1 MIHEI
6 SIKDLGVIQSA
17 TLTLTPGFT
26 AVTGETGAGKTMVV
40 SALGLL
46 LGERADSGVV
56 RHAAERALV
65 SGRWSVADP
74 AVLDRVGELGG
85 TVDDGELVVTRS
97 VSSEG
102 RSRVVVGGVASPVS
116 ALGEIGGHL
125 VAIHGQSEQL
135 RLRSQPAQRESLDR
149 FAGGSLRALVAEYQ
163 VVYRRWSTAIT
174 RRDSMTRDA
183 SERLREA
190 EDLRTAVA
198 AIDAVAPIAGED
210 AALKAK
216 ADRLANGE
224 ELRRAAQEAH
234 ESLSADDAEFDAVS
248 LVENARRALER
259 VNGHDP
265 SIESLLAQISEA
277 SIVVREAAQSVSA
290 YAAGLDIDGG
300 DLEQVHE
307 RTAAINALVRAYG
320 PTLDDVLALWSSASD
335 RLFDLDRS
343 DDALAALS
351 LEIAADE
358 ASLED
363 LATRITSARTDAA
376 LRLSAAV
383 TEELHSLS
391 MPTAEFV
398 VRVAP
403 QNGLEFFA
411 HGRDAVE
418 MLLRPHPGGDPKP
431 VTKTASGGELSRVML
446 AIEVVIA
453 STDTV
458 PTLVFDEVDAGVGG
472 ASAIEI
478 GRRLAI
484 LARSAQ
490 VIVVTHLAQV
500 AAFATNHLRIV
511 KDTSGAIT
519 ESTITRLDGD
529 ERIEEMARLLSGTPD
544 SDNARAHAA
553 EMLNSAN
560 QWRGGFA

>member
-56 RHAAERALV
+56 RHTAERALV
-65 SGRWSVADP
+65 SGRWSVTNQT
-74 AVLDRVGELGG
+74 VLDRVGELGG
-85 TVDDGELVVTRS
+85 SIDDGELVVTRS

-102 RSRVVVGGVASPVS
+102 RSRVVVGGASSPVS
-116 ALGEIGGHL
+116 ALGDIGSHL

-135 RLRSQPAQRESLDR
+135 RLRSQTAQRESLDR
-149 FAGGSLRALVAEYQ
+149 YAGGPLRTLVDDYQ
-163 VVYRRWSTAIT
+163 TVYRRWSTAIT
-174 RRDSMTRDA
+174 RRESMTRDA
-183 SERLREA
+183 SDRLREA
-190 EDLRTAVA
+190 DDLRTAVA

-210 AALKAK
+210 VALRSK
-216 ADRLANGE
+216 ADRLANSE

-248 LVENARRALER
+248 LMENARRALER

-265 SIESLLAQISEA
+265 SIEGILAQITEA

-358 ASLED
+358 VTLEG
-363 LATRITSARTDAA
+363 LATRITSARTEAA
-376 LRLSAAV
+376 QRLSEAV
-383 TEELHSLS
+383 TEELHWLS
-391 MPTAEFV
+391 MPTAQFV

-403 QNGLEFFA
+403 QNGPEFFA
-411 HGRDAVE
+411 HGRDVVE
-418 MLLRPHPGGDPKP
+418 MLLRPHPGGEPKP

-458 PTLVFDEVDAGVGG
+458 PTLVLDRK
-472 ASAIEI
+472 S
-478 GRRLAI
+478 
-484 LARSAQ
+484 
-490 VIVVTHLAQV
+490 VV
-500 AAFATNHLRIV
+500 
-511 KDTSGAIT
+511 
-519 ESTITRLDGD
+519 
-529 ERIEEMARLLSGTPD
+529 
-544 SDNARAHAA
+544 
-553 EMLNSAN
+553 
-560 QWRGGFA
+560 

>member
-65 SGRWSVADP
+65 SGRWSVTNQT
-74 AVLDRVGELGG
+74 VLDRVGELGG
-85 TVDDGELVVTRS
+85 SIDDGELVVTRS

-102 RSRVVVGGVASPVS
+102 RSRVVVGGASSPVS
-116 ALGEIGGHL
+116 ALGDIGSHL

-135 RLRSQPAQRESLDR
+135 RLRSQSAQRESLDR
-149 FAGGSLRALVAEYQ
+149 YAGGPLRTLADEYQ

-174 RRDSMTRDA
+174 RRESMTRDA

-190 EDLRTAVA
+190 EDLRIAVV

-210 AALKAK
+210 VALKAK
-216 ADRLANGE
+216 ADRLANSE

-248 LVENARRALER
+248 LMENARRALER

-265 SIESLLAQISEA
+265 AIEGILAQITEA

-335 RLFDLDRS
+335 RLYDLDRS

-358 ASLED
+358 LTLED
-363 LATRITSARTDAA
+363 LATRITSARTKAA
-376 LRLSAAV
+376 ERLSAAV

-411 HGRDAVE
+411 HGRDVVE
-418 MLLRPHPGGDPKP
+418 MLLRPHPGGEPKP

-519 ESTITRLDGD
+519 ESTISRLDGD
-529 ERIEEMARLLSGTPD
+529 QRIEEMARLLSGTPD

-553 EMLNSAN
+553 EMLDSAN
-560 QWRGGFA
+560 LWRGELA

>member
-6 SIKDLGVIQSA
+6 SIRDLGVIQSA

-46 LGERADSGVV
+46 LGDRADSGVV
-56 RHAAERALV
+56 RHGAERANV
-65 SGRWSVADP
+65 SGRWSITDP
-74 AVLDRVGELGG
+74 VVRERVEELGG
-85 TVDDGELVVTRS
+85 VFDDDELSVTRS

-102 RSRVVVGGVASPVS
+102 RSRVVVGGAATPVS
-116 ALGEIGGHL
+116 SLSDLGDRL

-135 RLRSQPAQRESLDR
+135 RLRSQSAQRESLDR
-149 FAGGSLRALVAEYQ
+149 FGGQAVRALAADYHEVFQ
-163 VVYRRWSTAIT
+163 RWSVAIA

-190 EDLRTAVA
+190 AELREAVST
-198 AIDAVAPIAGED
+198 IESLSPIAGED
-210 AALKAK
+210 VALKAK
-216 ADRLANGE
+216 ADRLSNSE
-224 ELRRAAQEAH
+224 ELRRASQEAH
-234 ESLSADDAEFDAVS
+234 EALSADDAEFDAVS
-248 LVENARRALER
+248 LLEIARRALER
-259 VNGHDP
+259 VTSHDP
-265 SIESLLAQISEA
+265 AVETLLTQISEA

-290 YAAGLDIDGG
+290 YAAGLEIDGD

-307 RTAAINALVRAYG
+307 RIAAINALIRAYG
-320 PTLDDVLALWSSASD
+320 PTLDDVIALWSTASD

-343 DDALAALS
+343 DDALAELTVAI
-351 LEIAADE
+351 ERDE
-358 ASLED
+358 AMLDD
-363 LATRITSARTDAA
+363 LATRLTAARTEAA
-376 LRLSAAV
+376 ERLSAAV
-383 TEELHSLS
+383 TVELHALA
-391 MPTAEFV
+391 MPNAEFV
-398 VRVAP
+398 VRVAQ
-403 QNGLEFFA
+403 QNGSEFFA
-411 HGRDAVE
+411 HGRDSVE
-418 MLLRPHPGGDPKP
+418 MLMRPHPGGDPKP

-453 STDTV
+453 ATDTV

-478 GRRLAI
+478 GRRLAM
-484 LARSAQ
+484 LARTAQ
-490 VIVVTHLAQV
+490 VIVVTHLPQV

-519 ESTITRLDGD
+519 ESTITRLDGND
-529 ERIEEMARLLSGTPD
+529 RVEEMARLLSGTPD
-544 SDNARAHAA
+544 SDNARAHAT

-560 QWRGGFA
+560 QWRGEIG

>member
-56 RHAAERALV
+56 RHTAERALV
-65 SGRWSVADP
+65 SGRWSVTNQT
-74 AVLDRVGELGG
+74 VLDRVGELGG
-85 TVDDGELVVTRS
+85 SIDDGELVVTRS

-102 RSRVVVGGVASPVS
+102 RSRVVVGGASSPVS
-116 ALGEIGGHL
+116 ALGDIGSHL

-135 RLRSQPAQRESLDR
+135 RLRSQTAQRESLDR
-149 FAGGSLRALVAEYQ
+149 YAGGPLRTLVDDYQ
-163 VVYRRWSTAIT
+163 TVYRRWSTAIT
-174 RRDSMTRDA
+174 RRESMTRDA
-183 SERLREA
+183 SDRLREA
-190 EDLRTAVA
+190 DDLRTAVA

-210 AALKAK
+210 VALRSK
-216 ADRLANGE
+216 ADRLANSE

-248 LVENARRALER
+248 LMENARRALER

-265 SIESLLAQISEA
+265 SIEGILAQITEA

-290 YAAGLDIDGG
+290 YAAGLDIDGD

-358 ASLED
+358 VTLEG
-363 LATRITSARTDAA
+363 LATRITSARTEAA
-376 LRLSAAV
+376 QRLSEAV

-391 MPTAEFV
+391 MPTAQFV

-411 HGRDAVE
+411 HGRDVVE
-418 MLLRPHPGGDPKP
+418 MLLRPHPGGEPKP

-484 LARSAQ
+484 LARTAQ

-519 ESTITRLDGD
+519 ESTISRLDGD

-560 QWRGGFA
+560 QWRGEIA

>member
-56 RHAAERALV
+56 RHTAERALV
-65 SGRWSVADP
+65 SGRWSVTNQT
-74 AVLDRVGELGG
+74 VLDRVGELGG
-85 TVDDGELVVTRS
+85 SIDDGELVVTRS

-102 RSRVVVGGVASPVS
+102 RSRVVVGGASSPVS
-116 ALGEIGGHL
+116 ALGDIGSHL

-135 RLRSQPAQRESLDR
+135 RLRSQTAQRESLDR
-149 FAGGSLRALVAEYQ
+149 YAGGPLRTLVDDYQ
-163 VVYRRWSTAIT
+163 TVYRRWSTAIT
-174 RRDSMTRDA
+174 RRESMTRDA
-183 SERLREA
+183 SDRLREA
-190 EDLRTAVA
+190 DDLRTAVA

-210 AALKAK
+210 VALRSK
-216 ADRLANGE
+216 ADRLANSE

-248 LVENARRALER
+248 LMENARRALER

-265 SIESLLAQISEA
+265 SIEGILAQITEA

-290 YAAGLDIDGG
+290 YAAGLDVDGD

-358 ASLED
+358 VTLEG
-363 LATRITSARTDAA
+363 LATRITSARTEAA
-376 LRLSAAV
+376 QRLSEAV

-391 MPTAEFV
+391 MPTAQFV

-403 QNGLEFFA
+403 QNGPEFFA
-411 HGRDAVE
+411 HGRDVVE
-418 MLLRPHPGGDPKP
+418 MLLRPHPGGEPKP

-519 ESTITRLDGD
+519 ESTISRLDGD

-553 EMLNSAN
+553 EMLNSAD
-560 QWRGGFA
+560 QWRGEIA

>member
-1 MIHEI
+1 
-6 SIKDLGVIQSA
+6 VIQSA

-65 SGRWSVADP
+65 SGRWSVTNQT
-74 AVLDRVGELGG
+74 VLDRVAELGG
-85 TVDDGELVVTRS
+85 SIDDGELVVTRS
-97 VSSEG
+97 VTSEG
-102 RSRVVVGGVASPVS
+102 RSRVVVGGASSPVS
-116 ALGEIGGHL
+116 ALGDIGSHL

-135 RLRSQPAQRESLDR
+135 RLRSQTAQRESLDR
-149 FAGGSLRALVAEYQ
+149 YAGGPLRTLVDDYQ
-163 VVYRRWSTAIT
+163 VVYRRWSTGIA
-174 RRDSMTRDA
+174 RRESMTRDA

-190 EDLRTAVA
+190 EDLRIAVV

-210 AALKAK
+210 VALKAK
-216 ADRLANGE
+216 ADRLANSE

-248 LVENARRALER
+248 LMENARRALER

-265 SIESLLAQISEA
+265 AIEGILAQITEA

-290 YAAGLDIDGG
+290 YAAGLDIDGD

-335 RLFDLDRS
+335 RLYDLDRS

-358 ASLED
+358 VTLED
-363 LATRITSARTDAA
+363 LATRITSARTEASQ
-376 LRLSAAV
+376 RLSAAV

-411 HGRDAVE
+411 HGRDVVE
-418 MLLRPHPGGDPKP
+418 MLLRPHPGGEPKP

-519 ESTITRLDGD
+519 ESTISRLDGD

-560 QWRGGFA
+560 HWRGEFA

>member
-56 RHAAERALV
+56 RHTAERALV
-65 SGRWSVADP
+65 SGRWSVTNQT
-74 AVLDRVGELGG
+74 VLDRVGELGG
-85 TVDDGELVVTRS
+85 SIDDGELVVTRS

-102 RSRVVVGGVASPVS
+102 RSRVVVGGASSPVS
-116 ALGEIGGHL
+116 ALGDIGSHL

-135 RLRSQPAQRESLDR
+135 RLRSQTAQRESLDR
-149 FAGGSLRALVAEYQ
+149 YAGGPLRTLVDDYQ
-163 VVYRRWSTAIT
+163 TVYRRWSTAIT
-174 RRDSMTRDA
+174 RRESMTRDA
-183 SERLREA
+183 SDRLREA
-190 EDLRTAVA
+190 DDLRTAVA

-210 AALKAK
+210 VALRAK
-216 ADRLANGE
+216 ADRLANSE

-248 LVENARRALER
+248 LMENARRALER

-265 SIESLLAQISEA
+265 SIEGILAQITEA

-290 YAAGLDIDGG
+290 YAAGLDVDGD

-358 ASLED
+358 VTLEG
-363 LATRITSARTDAA
+363 LATRITSARTEAA
-376 LRLSAAV
+376 QRLSEAV

-391 MPTAEFV
+391 MPTAQFV

-403 QNGLEFFA
+403 QNGPEFFA
-411 HGRDAVE
+411 HGRDVVE
-418 MLLRPHPGGDPKP
+418 MLLRPHPGGEPKP

-519 ESTITRLDGD
+519 ESTISRLDGD

-553 EMLNSAN
+553 EMLNSAD
-560 QWRGGFA
+560 QWRGEIA

>member
-1 MIHEI
+1 
-6 SIKDLGVIQSA
+6 
-17 TLTLTPGFT
+17 
-26 AVTGETGAGKTMVV
+26 V
-40 SALGLL
+40 SALG
-46 LGERADSGVV
+46 D
-56 RHAAERALV
+56 
-65 SGRWSVADP
+65 
-74 AVLDRVGELGG
+74 
-85 TVDDGELVVTRS
+85 
-97 VSSEG
+97 
-102 RSRVVVGGVASPVS
+102 
-116 ALGEIGGHL
+116 IGSHL

-135 RLRSQPAQRESLDR
+135 RLRSQSAQRESLDR
-149 FAGGSLRALVAEYQ
+149 YAGGPLRTLVDEYQ

-174 RRDSMTRDA
+174 RRESMTRDA

-190 EDLRTAVA
+190 EDLRIAVV

-210 AALKAK
+210 VALKAK
-216 ADRLANGE
+216 ADRLANSE

-248 LVENARRALER
+248 LMENARRALER

-265 SIESLLAQISEA
+265 AIEGILAQITEA

-307 RTAAINALVRAYG
+307 RTAAINALVRAFG

-335 RLFDLDRS
+335 RLYDLDRS

-358 ASLED
+358 LTLED
-363 LATRITSARTDAA
+363 LATRITNARTEAA
-376 LRLSAAV
+376 ERLSAAV

-403 QNGLEFFA
+403 QNGPEFFA
-411 HGRDAVE
+411 HGRDVVE
-418 MLLRPHPGGDPKP
+418 MLLRPHPGGEPKP

-519 ESTITRLDGD
+519 ESTISRLDGD
-529 ERIEEMARLLSGTPD
+529 QRIEEMARLL
-544 SDNARAHAA
+544 
-553 EMLNSAN
+553 
-560 QWRGGFA
+560 F

>member
-65 SGRWSVADP
+65 SGHWTVTNQ

-85 TVDDGELVVTRS
+85 SVDDGELVVTRS

-102 RSRVVVGGVASPVS
+102 RSRVVVGGAASPVS
-116 ALGEIGGHL
+116 ALGDIGSYL

-135 RLRSQPAQRESLDR
+135 RLRSQTAQRESLDR
-149 FAGGSLRALVAEYQ
+149 YAGGPLKTLVDDYQ

-190 EDLRTAVA
+190 EELRTAVA

-210 AALKAK
+210 VALKAK
-216 ADRLANGE
+216 ADRLANSE
-224 ELRRAAQEAH
+224 ELRRAAQEAR

-248 LVENARRALER
+248 LLENARRALER

-265 SIESLLAQISEA
+265 SIEGILAQITEA
-277 SIVVREAAQSVSA
+277 SIVVREAAQSVAA

-358 ASLED
+358 VTLED
-363 LATRITSARTDAA
+363 LATRITSARTEAA
-376 LRLSAAV
+376 QRLSAAV

-398 VRVAP
+398 VRIAP

-411 HGRDAVE
+411 HGRDVVE
-418 MLLRPHPGGDPKP
+418 MLLRPHPGGEPKP

-453 STDTV
+453 SMDTV

-519 ESTITRLDGD
+519 ESTISRLDGD

-560 QWRGGFA
+560 QWRGEIA

>member
-65 SGRWSVADP
+65 SGRWSVTNQT
-74 AVLDRVGELGG
+74 VLNRVGELGG
-85 TVDDGELVVTRS
+85 SIDDGELVVTRS

-102 RSRVVVGGVASPVS
+102 RSRVVVGGASSPVS
-116 ALGEIGGHL
+116 ALGDIGSHL

-135 RLRSQPAQRESLDR
+135 RLRSQTAQRESLDR
-149 FAGGSLRALVAEYQ
+149 YAGGPLRTLVDDYQ

-174 RRDSMTRDA
+174 RRESMTRDA
-183 SERLREA
+183 SDRLREA
-190 EDLRTAVA
+190 EDLRIAVV

-210 AALKAK
+210 VALKAK
-216 ADRLANGE
+216 ADRLANSE

-248 LVENARRALER
+248 LMENARRALER

-265 SIESLLAQISEA
+265 AIEGILAQITEA

-335 RLFDLDRS
+335 RLYDLDRS

-358 ASLED
+358 LTLED
-363 LATRITSARTDAA
+363 LATRITSARTEAA
-376 LRLSAAV
+376 ERLSAAV

-411 HGRDAVE
+411 HGRDVVE
-418 MLLRPHPGGDPKP
+418 MLLRPHPGGEPKP

-519 ESTITRLDGD
+519 ESTISRLDGD
-529 ERIEEMARLLSGTPD
+529 QRIEEMARLLSGTPD

-560 QWRGGFA
+560 LWRGEFP

>member
-6 SIKDLGVIQSA
+6 SIHDLGVIQSA
-17 TLTLTPGFT
+17 TLSLTPGFT

-46 LGERADSGVV
+46 LGDRADSGVV
-56 RHAAERALV
+56 RHNAERAQV
-65 SGRWSVADP
+65 SGRWTVTDAAVA
-74 AVLDRVGELGG
+74 ARVEELGG
-85 TVDDGELVVTRS
+85 VLDDGELVVTRS

-102 RSRVVVGGVASPVS
+102 RSKVVVGGAAAPVGS
-116 ALGEIGGHL
+116 LGSIGDHL

-135 RLRSQPAQRESLDR
+135 RLRSATAQRESLDR
-149 FAGGSLRALVAEYQ
+149 FAGDAVRMPLAEYRT
-163 VVYRRWSTAIT
+163 VFTRWSESIA
-174 RRDSMTRDA
+174 RRAAMSKDA
-183 SERLREA
+183 SEREREA
-190 EDLRTAVA
+190 EELRAAVV
-198 AIDAVAPIAGED
+198 AIEAVSPVAGED
-210 AALKAK
+210 AALRSKAE
-216 ADRLANGE
+216 RLANSE
-224 ELRRAAQEAH
+224 ELRRASQEAH
-234 ESLSADDAEFDAVS
+234 EALSADDAEFDAVS
-248 LVENARRALER
+248 MLDTARRALER
-259 VNGHDP
+259 VTNHDP
-265 SIESLLAQISEA
+265 SVETILTQIAEA

-290 YAAGLDIDGG
+290 YAAGLELDGG

-320 PTLDDVLALWSSASD
+320 PTLDDVLTLWSTASD

-343 DDALAALS
+343 DDALAELS
-351 LEIAADE
+351 ASIEADE
-358 ASLED
+358 RALTD
-363 LATRITSARTDAA
+363 LADRISDARTEAA
-376 LRLSAAV
+376 ARLSVAV
-383 TEELHSLS
+383 TTELHALA

-403 QNGLEFFA
+403 QSGAEFFA
-411 HGRDAVE
+411 HGRDSVE
-418 MLLRPHPGGDPKP
+418 MLMRPHPGGDPKP

-453 STDTV
+453 ATDTV

-490 VIVVTHLAQV
+490 VIVVTHLPQV

-519 ESTITRLDGD
+519 ESTIRRLEGD

-560 QWRGGFA
+560 QWRGEHG

>member
-1 MIHEI
+1 L
-6 SIKDLGVIQSA
+6 SNS
-17 TLTLTPGFT
+17 
-26 AVTGETGAGKTMVV
+26 
-40 SALGLL
+40 
-46 LGERADSGVV
+46 
-56 RHAAERALV
+56 
-65 SGRWSVADP
+65 
-74 AVLDRVGELGG
+74 
-85 TVDDGELVVTRS
+85 
-97 VSSEG
+97 
-102 RSRVVVGGVASPVS
+102 
-116 ALGEIGGHL
+116 
-125 VAIHGQSEQL
+125 
-135 RLRSQPAQRESLDR
+135 
-149 FAGGSLRALVAEYQ
+149 
-163 VVYRRWSTAIT
+163 
-174 RRDSMTRDA
+174 
-183 SERLREA
+183 
-190 EDLRTAVA
+190 
-198 AIDAVAPIAGED
+198 
-210 AALKAK
+210 
-216 ADRLANGE
+216 E

-234 ESLSADDAEFDAVS
+234 EALSADDAEFDAVS
-248 LVENARRALER
+248 LVESARRALER
-259 VNGHDP
+259 VTNHDP
-265 SIESLLAQISEA
+265 AIETLLTRISEA

-290 YAAGLDIDGG
+290 YAAGLDLDGG

-320 PTLDDVLALWSSASD
+320 PTLDDVLALWSTASD

-343 DDALAALS
+343 DDALEELASAIS
-351 LEIAADE
+351 ADE
-358 ASLED
+358 AALD
-363 LATRITSARTDAA
+363 ALATQISAAREDAA
-376 LRLSAAV
+376 QRLSGAV
-383 TEELHSLS
+383 TTELHALS

-403 QNGLEFFA
+403 QNGTDFFA

-418 MLLRPHPGGDPKP
+418 MLMRPHPGGEPKP

-484 LARSAQ
+484 LAKSAQ
-490 VIVVTHLAQV
+490 VIVVTHLPQV
-500 AAFATNHLRIV
+500 AAFATNHLRII

-529 ERIEEMARLLSGTPD
+529 GRIEEMARLLSGTPD

-560 QWRGGFA
+560 QWRGENG

>member
-56 RHAAERALV
+56 RHTAERALV
-65 SGRWSVADP
+65 SGRWSVTNQT
-74 AVLDRVGELGG
+74 VLDRVGELGG
-85 TVDDGELVVTRS
+85 SIDDGELVVTRS

-102 RSRVVVGGVASPVS
+102 RSRVVVGGASSPVS
-116 ALGEIGGHL
+116 ALGDIGSHL

-135 RLRSQPAQRESLDR
+135 RLRSQTAQRESLDR
-149 FAGGSLRALVAEYQ
+149 YAGGPLRTLVDDYQ
-163 VVYRRWSTAIT
+163 TVYRRWSTAIT
-174 RRDSMTRDA
+174 RRESMTRDA
-183 SERLREA
+183 SDRLREA
-190 EDLRTAVA
+190 DDLRTAVA

-210 AALKAK
+210 VALRSK
-216 ADRLANGE
+216 ADRLANSE

-248 LVENARRALER
+248 LMENARRALER

-265 SIESLLAQISEA
+265 SIEGILAQITEA

-290 YAAGLDIDGG
+290 YAAGLDVDGD

-358 ASLED
+358 VTLED
-363 LATRITSARTDAA
+363 LATRITSARTEAA
-376 LRLSAAV
+376 QRLSEAV

-391 MPTAEFV
+391 MPTAQFV

-403 QNGLEFFA
+403 QNGPEFFA
-411 HGRDAVE
+411 HGRDVVE
-418 MLLRPHPGGDPKP
+418 MLLRPHPGGEPKP

-519 ESTITRLDGD
+519 ESTISRLDGD

-560 QWRGGFA
+560 QWRGEIA

>member
-65 SGRWSVADP
+65 SGHWTVTNQ

-85 TVDDGELVVTRS
+85 SVDDGELVVTRS

-102 RSRVVVGGVASPVS
+102 RSRVVVGGAASPVS
-116 ALGEIGGHL
+116 ALGDIGSYL

-135 RLRSQPAQRESLDR
+135 RLRSQTAQRESLDR
-149 FAGGSLRALVAEYQ
+149 YAGGPLKTLVDDYQ

-190 EDLRTAVA
+190 EELRTAVA

-210 AALKAK
+210 VALKAK
-216 ADRLANGE
+216 ADRLANSE

-248 LVENARRALER
+248 LLENARRALER

-265 SIESLLAQISEA
+265 SIEGILAQITEA

-300 DLEQVHE
+300 DSEQVHE

-358 ASLED
+358 VSLED
-363 LATRITSARTDAA
+363 LATRITSARTEAA
-376 LRLSAAV
+376 QRLSAAV

-398 VRVAP
+398 VRIAP
-403 QNGLEFFA
+403 QNGVEFFA
-411 HGRDAVE
+411 HGRDVVE
-418 MLLRPHPGGDPKP
+418 MLLRPHPGGEPKP

-453 STDTV
+453 SMDTV

-519 ESTITRLDGD
+519 ESTISRLDGD

-560 QWRGGFA
+560 QWRGEIA

>member
-6 SIKDLGVIQSA
+6 SIHDLGVIQSA
-17 TLTLTPGFT
+17 TMTLTPGFT
-26 AVTGETGAGKTMVV
+26 AITGETGAGKTMVV

-46 LGERADSGVV
+46 LGDRADSGVV
-56 RHAAERALV
+56 RHSAERALV
-65 SGRWSVADP
+65 SGRWVVTDP
-74 AVLDRVGELGG
+74 AVVARVTELGG
-85 TVDDGELVVTRS
+85 ALDDHELIVTRT

-102 RSRVVVGGVASPVS
+102 RSKAVVGGAATPVG
-116 ALGEIGGHL
+116 ALSDIGDHL

-135 RLRSQPAQRESLDR
+135 RLRSQTAQRESLDR
-149 FAGGSLRALVAEYQ
+149 FAGEAVRAPLSEYQ
-163 VVYRRWSTAIT
+163 AIFRRWIDSIA
-174 RRDSMTRDA
+174 RRDSMTKNAADRI
-183 SERLREA
+183 REA
-190 EDLRTAVA
+190 EQLRAAVA
-198 AIDAVAPIAGED
+198 AIEAVAPVAGED
-210 AALKAK
+210 VALKAR
-216 ADRLANGE
+216 AERLSNSE
-224 ELRRAAQEAH
+224 ELRRAAHEAH
-234 ESLSADDAEFDAVS
+234 DALSADDAEFDAVS
-248 LVENARRALER
+248 LVESARRALER
-259 VNGHDP
+259 VTNHDP
-265 SIESLLAQISEA
+265 TIESLLAQISEA
-277 SIVVREAAQSVSA
+277 SIVVREASQSVSA
-290 YAAGLDIDGG
+290 YAAGLELDGG
-300 DLEQVHE
+300 DLEHVHE
-307 RTAAINALVRAYG
+307 RAAAITTLVRAYG
-320 PTLDDVLALWSSASD
+320 PTLDDVLALWATASD

-343 DDALAALS
+343 DDALAELS
-351 LEIAADE
+351 AVIAEDE
-358 ASLED
+358 ATLD
-363 LATRITSARTDAA
+363 ALATRITLARNDAA
-376 LRLSAAV
+376 ERLSRAV
-383 TEELHSLS
+383 TIELRELS

-403 QNGLEFFA
+403 QNGTDLFA

-418 MLLRPHPGGDPKP
+418 MLMRPHPGGDPKP

-484 LARSAQ
+484 LAQSAQ
-490 VIVVTHLAQV
+490 VIVVTHLPQV

-529 ERIEEMARLLSGTPD
+529 GRIEEMARLLSGTPD

-560 QWRGGFA
+560 QWRGENT

>member
-17 TLTLTPGFT
+17 TLALTPGFT

-65 SGRWSVADP
+65 SGRWSVTNQTVA
-74 AVLDRVGELGG
+74 DRVGELGG
-85 TVDDGELVVTRS
+85 SVDDGELVVTRS

-102 RSRVVVGGVASPVS
+102 RSRVVIGGAASPVS
-116 ALGEIGGHL
+116 ALGEIGSHL

-149 FAGGSLRALVAEYQ
+149 FAGGPLKTLVADYQ
-163 VVYRRWSTAIT
+163 AVYQRWSTAIA

-190 EDLRTAVA
+190 DDLRIAVA

-210 AALKAK
+210 VALKAK
-216 ADRLANGE
+216 ADRLANSE

-234 ESLSADDAEFDAVS
+234 ESMSADDAEFDAVS
-248 LVENARRALER
+248 LIENARRALER

-265 SIESLLAQISEA
+265 AIENILAQITEA

-343 DDALAALS
+343 DDALEALS

-358 ASLED
+358 VTLED

-376 LRLSAAV
+376 QRLSAAV

-411 HGRDAVE
+411 HGRDVVD

-500 AAFATNHLRIV
+500 AAFATNPLRIV
-511 KDTSGAIT
+511 KDTSGEIT

-560 QWRGGFA
+560 QWRGGIA